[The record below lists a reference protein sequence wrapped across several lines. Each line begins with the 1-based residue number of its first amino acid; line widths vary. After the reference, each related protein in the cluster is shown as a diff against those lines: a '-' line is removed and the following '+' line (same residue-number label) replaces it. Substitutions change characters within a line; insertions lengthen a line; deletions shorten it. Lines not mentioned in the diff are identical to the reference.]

1 MLNDNTKIWDEF
13 DDAID
18 TEALQNDVK
27 DAAENGGTRR
37 EVPHDTYEVKIDKL
51 ELVKSKKG
59 DPMITCWMK
68 ILEGEFKNSLIF
80 MNQVITQGFQI
91 HIVNEFLRNLVS
103 EMEKPIDIEF
113 KTYRQYGN
121 LLMDIMEEIDG
132 NFEYAVE
139 YGENKGF
146 NTFKI
151 EEVYVLED

>member
-1 MLNDNTKIWDEF
+1 MSTDNTKIWDEF
-13 DDAID
+13 DNSID
-18 TEALQNDVK
+18 TEGLQNDVK
-27 DAAENGGTRR
+27 EAAENGGTRR

-59 DPMITCWMK
+59 DPMITCWMR
-68 ILEGEFKNSLIF
+68 ILEGEYKNSLIF
-80 MNQVITQGFQI
+80 MNQVINQGFQI

>member
-1 MLNDNTKIWDEF
+1 MSTDNTKIWDEF
-13 DDAID
+13 DNSID
-18 TEALQNDVK
+18 TEGLQNDVK
-27 DAAENGGTRR
+27 EAAENGGTRR

-59 DPMITCWMK
+59 DPMVTCWMR
-68 ILEGEFKNSLIF
+68 ILEGEYKNSLIF
-80 MNQVITQGFQI
+80 MNQVINQGFQI

>member
-1 MLNDNTKIWDEF
+1 MSNDNTKIWDEF
-13 DDAID
+13 DNSID
-18 TEALQNDVK
+18 TEGLQNDVK
-27 DAAENGGTRR
+27 EAAENGGTRR

-59 DPMITCWMK
+59 DPMVTCWMR
-68 ILEGEFKNSLIF
+68 ILEGEYKNSLIF
-80 MNQVITQGFQI
+80 MNQVINQGFQI